1 MLRKQYI
8 VMPQC
13 ERNHWELLIV
23 CNAGN
28 ALVSTD
34 CREESRSPAIVIL
47 DSLNMKRKTR
57 VARVIREWLNLV
69 LDETCAADDNRKVFT
84 TTSIKEHCVQ
94 VPQQS
99 NYYDRVPL
107 RLWDLPA
114 AFAAGIRT

>member
-34 CREESRSPAIVIL
+34 CREQSRSPAIVIL

-57 VARVIREWLNLV
+57 VARVIRERLN
-69 LDETCAADDNRKVFT
+69 ETCADDDNRKVFT
-84 TTSIKEHCVQ
+84 ITSIKEHCVQ

-114 AFAAGIRT
+114 ACAAGIRT